1 MELKLENFKHL
12 INKCGIYELIINKKS
27 YIGSS
32 VNLRDRL
39 REHLS
44 DLNTNTHKNKKLL
57 SAFNKYKIIHFGIIE
72 FCNIDNLIEKEEYW
86 YNIKGYYNLQN
97 PRKNINSQCKKVY
110 QFSTKGEF
118 IAEFISI
125 AEAARKNN
133 ISSSVGIN
141 IACSNKTHFANGF
154 LWSYE
159 NIPPFRK
166 NKAFKPIYMFNI
178 KGEFIEKFSSSCDA
192 ARYLVELYNLENC
205 QKNIELIGG
214 YVIQSVNKG
223 CLCKGFLFS
232 RINVCPKIP
241 KIMMKR
247 VCYLKNRTNNE
258 IIKEFKNIEEAS
270 LYLKRS
276 VKMTYSLIYKKTK
289 IDKTNILTY

>member
-1 MELKLENFKHL
+1 MELKLENISHL

-39 REHLS
+39 REHLN
-44 DLNTNTHKNKKLL
+44 DLNTNNHSNKKLL
-57 SAFNKYKIIHFGIIE
+57 RAFNKYKIIHFNIIE
-72 FCNIDNLIEKEEYW
+72 FCNIDILIEKEEYW

-110 QFSTKGEF
+110 QFSIKGEF

-133 ISSSVGIN
+133 ILTPVGIN
-141 IACSNKTHFANGF
+141 KACNNKTHFASGF

-178 KGEFIEKFSSSCDA
+178 KGEFVKKFSSSCDA
-192 ARYLVELYNLENC
+192 ARYLVELYNLENS
-205 QKNIELIGG
+205 QKNIELIGANI
-214 YVIQSVNKG
+214 IQSVNKG

-232 RINVCPKIP
+232 RKEVCPKIP
-241 KIMMKR
+241 KIIMKR
-247 VCYLKNRTNNE
+247 GCYLKNRTNDE
-258 IIKEFKNIEEAS
+258 IIKKFENVEEAS
-270 LYLKRS
+270 LYLKRT
-276 VKMTYSLIYKKTK
+276 VKMIYDLIYKKTK
-289 IDKTNILTY
+289 IDNKYYLTY